1 METHRNVITR
11 FGGIREMARKLE
23 HTNHTTVQGWWD
35 RSSIPVDRWA
45 EVKAAADRHSVPFDM
60 SELMPE
66 AA

>member
-1 METHRNVITR
+1 METHRKVIDR

-23 HTNHTTVQGWWD
+23 HANHTTVQGWYE
-35 RSSIPVDRWA
+35 RRKIPVERWA
-45 EVKAAADRHSVPFDM
+45 EVQAAAEKHGVEFNI

>member
-1 METHRNVITR
+1 METHRNVISR

-35 RSSIPVDRWA
+35 RRSIPVERWA
-45 EVKAAADRHSVPFDM
+45 ELKTAADKHGVPFDM
-60 SELMPE
+60 AELMPE